1 MDALW
6 QDLRYSLRTLVR
18 GPIFRAAAILSL
30 ALGVGANTP
39 LSRSA
44 VAPVGI
50 VAALRPFWQHGRA
63 VERVGYIV
71 AIALLA
77 SGLIHA
83 GVLLAS
89 GGSWEGPLSL
99 RKPATFGLSF
109 GLTLLTIVWVTSWLQ
124 LGDSARTLLLGAF
137 IVACVLE
144 TFLVSMQAWRGVP
157 SHFNLETPFD
167 AMVARTLAGGGG
179 ALVAIIASFAL
190 VSFRANPD
198 VPLSLRIAIRIG
210 FVALVASL
218 AVGGLMIATGMRLVF
233 SGQTQAAYATAGAL
247 KPTHAALMH
256 GILLL
261 PGLAW
266 LLSFVDW
273 SESRRVR
280 VVAAAGVAYIAGVA
294 IVAIANLL

>member
-1 MDALW
+1 
-6 QDLRYSLRTLVR
+6 
-18 GPIFRAAAILSL
+18 
-30 ALGVGANTP
+30 
-39 LSRSA
+39 
-44 VAPVGI
+44 
-50 VAALRPFWQHGRA
+50 VAALGRFWQHGRA

-89 GGSWEGPLSL
+89 GGSWDGPLSL
-99 RKPATFGLSF
+99 RKAATFGLSF
-109 GLTLLTIVWVTSWLQ
+109 GLTLLTIVWVTSWLRV
-124 LGDSARTLLLGAF
+124 GDRTRTLLLGAF

-167 AMVARTLAGGGG
+167 AMVARTLAGGGA
-179 ALVAIIASFAL
+179 ALIAIIVSFAL
-190 VSFRANPD
+190 VSFRENPD
-198 VPLSLRIAIRIG
+198 VPPSLRVAIRIG

-218 AVGGLMIATGMRLVF
+218 AIGGLMIATGMRLVLA
-233 SGQTQAAYATAGAL
+233 GRPQAAYATAGAL
-247 KPTHAALMH
+247 KPTHAVLMH

-261 PGLAW
+261 PALAW

-280 VVAAAGVAYIAGVA
+280 VVAAASVVYVLGAA
-294 IVAIANLL
+294 IVAIANVL